1 MTETKL
7 DDIDVIECNDF
18 TFKYKNREKISS
30 HMSGGIALGY
40 KSYLENCITPIYTD
54 CPYVLWLSI
63 KKQMFN
69 LSQIVIFGIIYIPS
83 ENTRYTWGHV
93 LESVL
98 GLRHVLRPSYDKS

>member
-1 MTETKL
+1 
-7 DDIDVIECNDF
+7 
-18 TFKYKNREKISS
+18 
-30 HMSGGIALGY
+30 MSGGIALGY

-54 CPYVLWLSI
+54 CPYVLWFSI